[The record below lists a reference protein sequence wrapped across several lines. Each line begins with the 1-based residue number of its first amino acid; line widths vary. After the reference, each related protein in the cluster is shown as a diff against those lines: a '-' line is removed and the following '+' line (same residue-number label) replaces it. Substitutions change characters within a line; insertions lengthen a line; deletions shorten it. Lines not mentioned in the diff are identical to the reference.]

1 MNLLDARPTRTRKIK
16 VIPGQSQTM
25 NTNTFEILVR
35 SNTLNDTREIAQKL
49 ILDGTQ
55 NQMRLGNNPE
65 RLTVDGS
72 DTKAMALMR
81 KSILVT
87 FQDSVPIEL
96 IEAIERNLMQFI
108 AAAPVVDDK
117 FFGGSFKG
125 DNGSQGYKNR
135 IGKISAWEW
144 VFIPPKDGVKVGSR
158 KGARVDDPRKS
169 TSFPQNSVW
178 VLKPAPGNT
187 ESGVANVAAFW
198 MTDQRASRARGGY
211 DTIDAKGRVN
221 TGVRITSR
229 STTKRG
235 FIAQTTASVK
245 RLKAARSV
253 TIWGGYTKKYPVQ
266 GEQWFPDWMW
276 KTRAKAG
283 VDKLTPYIM
292 IKARS
297 KRSNGKKG
305 YQTEAQILKRMAK
318 LSFRGTVQ

>member
-1 MNLLDARPTRTRKIK
+1 MSLIDARPTRTRKVKI
-16 VIPGQSQTM
+16 IPGQSQTM
-25 NTNTFEILVR
+25 TTNTFEILVK
-35 SNTLNDTREIAQKL
+35 SNTLNDTRAIMNKL

-72 DTKAMALMR
+72 DTKNMALV
-81 KSILVT
+81 KKNIIVT
-87 FQDSVPIEL
+87 FQDSVPLEL
-96 IEAIERNLMQFI
+96 IDAIERNLMSFI

-117 FFGGSFKG
+117 FFGDSFKG
-125 DNGSQGYKNR
+125 ENGSQGYKNR

-144 VFIPPKDGVKVGSR
+144 VFIPPKNGTKVGSR
-158 KGARVDDPRKS
+158 KARVADPRAS
-169 TSFPQNSVW
+169 TSFPQDSVW

-187 ESGVANVAAFW
+187 ESGVANVATFW
-198 MTDQRASRARGGY
+198 MTDRAAPKSKGG
-211 DTIDAKGRVN
+211 DS
-221 TGVRITSR
+221 GVRVTSR

-245 RLKAARSV
+245 RLKSARTV

-276 KTRAKAG
+276 KVRAKAG

-297 KRSNGKKG
+297 KRSNGNKA
-305 YQTEAQILKRMAK
+305 YQTEGQILKRMAK
-318 LSFRGTVQ
+318 QAYRGTVQ

>member
-1 MNLLDARPTRTRKIK
+1 MSLIDARPTRIRKQKI
-16 VIPGQSQTM
+16 IPGQSQTM
-25 NTNTFEILVR
+25 TTNTFEVLVK

-72 DTKAMALMR
+72 DTKPMAKVR
-81 KSILVT
+81 KSIIVT

-96 IEAIERNLMQFI
+96 IEAIERNLMSFI
-108 AAAPVVDDK
+108 AAAPEVDDK
-117 FFGGSFKG
+117 FFGDSFKG
-125 DNGSQGYKNR
+125 ENRSQGYKSR

-144 VFIPPKDGVKVGSR
+144 VFIPPKNGVKVGSR
-158 KGARVDDPRKS
+158 RAGVADPRTS
-169 TSFPQNSVW
+169 TSFPQDSVW
-178 VLKPAPGNT
+178 VLRPAPGNT

-198 MTDQRASRARGGY
+198 MTDRAAPKSKGG
-211 DTIDAKGRVN
+211 D
-221 TGVRITSR
+221 TGVRVTSR

-253 TIWGGYTKKYPVQ
+253 TIWGGYTKKFPVA

-283 VDKLTPYIM
+283 ADKLTPYIM

-297 KRSNGKKG
+297 KRSGGSKG
-305 YQTEAQILKRMAK
+305 YTTEGQILKRMAK
-318 LSFRGTVQ
+318 RSYRGTVQ